1 MGQVRSADLKGLV
14 FPLSVQVEELGSTFV
29 DSKGREFRYVKYND
43 GDDSIQ
49 GLRGHSVLPIGA
61 NATNVSTIYEV
72 TANFD
77 TTTVVGTV
85 SFGGI
90 IIPDVVLDGEYC
102 WLQIKGMGLVG
113 AWADAAQ
120 TRIAT
125 TLTDKCIPGASD
137 GAVAVLT
144 AGYEQQVCLE
154 ILADI
159 DGVPTA
165 ATDRYYMSLIS
176 THVGSFVVGETVT
189 GGTSLDTAVVVE
201 KLSRGTTDYG
211 LIVSTATSTYFQAA
225 ETLTGGTSGATAITG
240 DPAFT
245 IFPQNYNIVYGR

>member
-1 MGQVRSADLKGLV
+1 MGRVTSADLKGLV

-43 GDDSIQ
+43 GDDDIQ
-49 GLRGHSVLPIGA
+49 GLRGHMALPIGA
-61 NATNVSTIYEV
+61 NAANVSTIYEV
-72 TANFD
+72 TANYD

-85 SFGGI
+85 PFGGI
-90 IIPDVVLDGEYC
+90 IIPDVVLNGEYC
-102 WLQIKGMGLVG
+102 WTQIEGIGLVA

-120 TRIAT
+120 TRITT
-125 TLTDKCIPGASD
+125 TLTDKCIPGAAD
-137 GAVAVLT
+137 GTMAVLT
-144 AGYEQQVCLE
+144 AGLEQQVCIE

-165 ATDRYYMSLIS
+165 ATDRYYIPLIS
-176 THVGSFVVGETVT
+176 THVGSYVVGETVT
-189 GGTSLDTAVVVE
+189 GGSSSDTAVVVE

-225 ETLTGGTSGATAITG
+225 ETLTGGTSGATATTG
-240 DPAFT
+240 DPAFVVY
-245 IFPQNYNIVYGR
+245 PQNYNIV